1 MTLLPFGAWER
12 HSKTPL
18 AFSPTSRYNG
28 CCPGG
33 IFRRLK
39 FPLEKGGLL
48 LSSAGYIRDEL
59 DLKLL
64 VLYIMSH
71 TAGPITFL
79 QLLDLAL
86 CDAGVDYFSLTQAV
100 EHMVETG
107 QLSLENDRYSIT
119 EKGRRNSEICQ
130 SSLPYSVR
138 MHCDENLVKVNEA
151 LRREAQ
157 VQAQTQENED
167 GTCTLHLSFHDAGGP
182 LLNLQLLVP
191 DRVQAAAM
199 AARFQADPAAV
210 YHTIVSL
217 LTQPNSKEDSSH
229 EKI

>member
-1 MTLLPFGAWER
+1 M
-12 HSKTPL
+12 
-18 AFSPTSRYNG
+18 
-28 CCPGG
+28 
-33 IFRRLK
+33 
-39 FPLEKGGLL
+39 
-48 LSSAGYIRDEL
+48 SSAGYIRDEL

-71 TAGPITFL
+71 TAGSITFL

-107 QLSLENDRYSIT
+107 QLLCKDGRYSIT

-157 VQAQTQENED
+157 VQTQIQPNED
-167 GTCTLHLSFHDAGGP
+167 STYTLHLYFCDAGGP
-182 LLNLQLLVP
+182 LLDLRLLVP
-191 DRVQAAAM
+191 DQVQAAAM
-199 AARFQADPAAV
+199 AARFQSDPSSIYHAIAGLLSRPAD
-210 YHTIVSL
+210 
-217 LTQPNSKEDSSH
+217 KEDSH
-229 EKI
+229 EAI

>member
-1 MTLLPFGAWER
+1 MT
-12 HSKTPL
+12 
-18 AFSPTSRYNG
+18 
-28 CCPGG
+28 
-33 IFRRLK
+33 
-39 FPLEKGGLL
+39 
-48 LSSAGYIRDEL
+48 SAGYIRDEL

-71 TAGPITFL
+71 AAGPITFL

-107 QLSLENDRYSIT
+107 QLSLEEDRYSIT

-138 MHCDENLVKVNEA
+138 MHCDENLVKVNEV
-151 LRREAQ
+151 LRRQAQ
-157 VQAQTQENED
+157 VQARVHENED
-167 GTCTLHLSFHDAGGP
+167 GTCTLELLFRDAGGP
-182 LLNLQLLVP
+182 LLELKLLVP

-199 AARFQADPAAV
+199 AARFQEDPAGF
-210 YHTIVSL
+210 YHGAAAL
-217 LTQPNSKEDSSH
+217 LAPPEQKEERH
-229 EKI
+229 ETK